1 MRNMGIVAAV
11 VLSLFGP
18 AHAQDAPSTDATVLP
33 DLMVRGRPVQEA
45 ARDFVGRVG
54 APARGRGLAL
64 WRREIC
70 PGVVN
75 LEREAAQAV
84 IDRITQT
91 AASLD
96 LRTGEPGCHPNVV
109 VIFTNDGRGLARTM
123 NADNPRL
130 FRQNVTGM
138 HRDTT
143 AFQDF
148 LDAERPVRWWSL
160 SLPVDSETGRAVVRM
175 PGDAVGGIVDS
186 QLAAILGCNPND
198 CVAAASPIVR
208 RKGPGRL
215 STQVVDALFKTM
227 VIVDTDM
234 TGEVNTTQL
243 GDYIALISLAQL
255 DPRAETQGFDTIL
268 NLFSG
273 DAQQGLTE
281 WDRAYLVALYG
292 PRPDWASVRAQA
304 GAVADVMARDL
315 RAPRGGS

>member
-1 MRNMGIVAAV
+1 M
-11 VLSLFGP
+11 
-18 AHAQDAPSTDATVLP
+18 
-33 DLMVRGRPVQEA
+33 
-45 ARDFVGRVG
+45 
-54 APARGRGLAL
+54 
-64 WRREIC
+64 
-70 PGVVN
+70 
-75 LEREAAQAV
+75 
-84 IDRITQT
+84 
-91 AASLD
+91 
-96 LRTGEPGCHPNVV
+96 
-109 VIFTNDGRGLARTM
+109 
-123 NADNPRL
+123 
-130 FRQNVTGM
+130 
-138 HRDTT
+138 
-143 AFQDF
+143 
-148 LDAERPVRWWSL
+148 
-160 SLPVDSETGRAVVRM
+160 
-175 PGDAVGGIVDS
+175 
-186 QLAAILGCNPND
+186 
-198 CVAAASPIVR
+198 R

-234 TGEVNTTQL
+234 TGDVNTTQL